1 MLLEVIQII
10 IVTSSFI
17 IILLKFNK
25 QSSDYDFLDE
35 SGDTFNDEESTRL
48 SQDAMFT
55 FYWFYST
62 IISIIALKASSRKLR
77 WVINIILT
85 IIFTVATMLSLLQMR
100 RIFLIES
107 NDAEHTKIQISIAVC
122 NLILS
127 ILLTSISI
135 TTPRGP
141 KLMHGERPVSG
152 IVYCSIWDFLTFSMI
167 SPLIN
172 KASKGPLKDSDL
184 EELPFANRA
193 LSLYNMDVGR
203 ISEFATWWSTGCID
217 SPIESIASET
227 GEKSFYKKGKIKD
240 HEIKLPSMHLRSK
253 HTWSSITTPTIINNQ
268 AALDNIL
275 LENWNLIYR
284 VLLSASLTKLIHS
297 FTNNQTKSS
306 SLCKESF
313 FGEIW
318 LVRLGFLKQYEIN
331 REPINLTS
339 KKRMGI

>member
-35 SGDTFNDEESTRL
+35 SGDTFVGTSRFSTLKRDNDEESTRL

-217 SPIESIASET
+217 SPI
-227 GEKSFYKKGKIKD
+227 
-240 HEIKLPSMHLRSK
+240 
-253 HTWSSITTPTIINNQ
+253 
-268 AALDNIL
+268 
-275 LENWNLIYR
+275 
-284 VLLSASLTKLIHS
+284 
-297 FTNNQTKSS
+297 
-306 SLCKESF
+306 
-313 FGEIW
+313 
-318 LVRLGFLKQYEIN
+318 
-331 REPINLTS
+331 
-339 KKRMGI
+339 